1 MKRAIS
7 LAVISLLAAGTAG
20 AADLLSVYQ
29 DALANDPTIRQADA
43 IRMATREQK
52 PQAWAALLP
61 QITGQGTYTRGTTVN
76 AQSQPT
82 PINDPVTGEPTGAF
96 AIFQSN
102 TRAHPKSTVWSINL
116 SQNLFSWTNWATLQA
131 ADSAVAQA
139 EADYRTA
146 QQNLLQRVAQRYFG
160 VLAAQDTLEAQQ
172 VALEAFNRQLDQAN
186 KRFEV
191 GLIAITD
198 VQDSKAARDQS
209 NAAVIEAKRALASAE
224 EQLREVTGQK
234 YDQLSRP
241 GAAMPLASPA
251 PADEQEWVNRAL
263 DQNTQLLSSRL
274 ASDIARE
281 NVRVAFGGH
290 LPTVNLVGTFGRND
304 NDGDATIRGAGTFD
318 PFPSNGTTKTY
329 GVQVQVP
336 IFSGGLTQSRV
347 REQQYRWIAAKESV
361 TATSRATERATRD
374 AYLGVISEMA
384 RVEALKQAVDSS
396 ETSLKATEAGY
407 EVGTRTSVD
416 VLDQRR
422 QLVANQTTYLNSRY
436 TYLTNVVNLQLA
448 AGLLDQKTL
457 ETLNQLL
464 TESVSAAPTAPNS
477 PNTPATP
484 PPTPRN

>member
-20 AADLLSVYQ
+20 AADLLSVYR
-29 DALANDPTIRQADA
+29 DALVNDPTIRQADA
-43 IRMATREQK
+43 LRKATRETK
-52 PQAWAALLP
+52 PQAWANLLP
-61 QITGQGTYTRGTTVN
+61 LISGQGQYIRGRVDST
-76 AQSQPT
+76 QSQPQ
-82 PINDPVTGEPTGAF
+82 PIYDPVTQERIGATLF
-96 AIFQSN
+96 TNVS
-102 TRAHPKSTVWSINL
+102 TSHPKNLQWQINL
-116 SQNLFSWTNWATLQA
+116 TQNLFSWSNWATLRA
-131 ADSAVAQA
+131 ADSQVAQA

-146 QQNLLQRVAQRYFG
+146 QQSLLQRVAQRYFG

-209 NAAVIEAKRALASAE
+209 AAAVIEAKRSLASAE

-241 GAAMPLASPA
+241 GAQMPLASPA
-251 PADEQEWVNRAL
+251 PADEQEWVNMAL

-274 ASDIARE
+274 ASDIARD
-281 NVRVAFGGH
+281 NVQVAFGGH
-290 LPTVNLVGTFGRND
+290 LPTINLIGTYGKTDNNGSNNIVGFGN
-304 NDGDATIRGAGTFD
+304 FD
-318 PFPSNGTTKTY
+318 PFPSDSTTKTY

-336 IFSGGLTQSRV
+336 IFAGGGTQSRV
-347 REQQYRWIAAKESV
+347 RETQYRWIAAKESV
-361 TATSRATERATRD
+361 TATSRATERAARD

-384 RVEALKQAVDSS
+384 RVEALKQAVESS

-422 QLVANQTTYLNSRY
+422 QLVANQTTYLQSRY

-448 AGLLDQKTL
+448 AGTLDEKTL
-457 ETLNQLL
+457 ENLNQLL
-464 TESVSAAPTAPNS
+464 TESVTAAPTAPNS
-477 PNTPATP
+477 PNNPAN

>member
-1 MKRAIS
+1 MKRAIG
-7 LAVISLLAAGTAG
+7 LAVFSLLAASTAG
-20 AADLLSVYQ
+20 AADLLSVYR
-29 DALANDPTIRQADA
+29 DALTSDPTIRQADA
-43 IRMATREQK
+43 LRKAVQQAK
-52 PQAWAALLP
+52 PEAWGALLP
-61 QITGQGTYTRGTTVN
+61 QITGQGTYTRGTTEN
-76 AQSQPT
+76 RQPQ
-82 PINDPVTGEPTGAF
+82 PVTDPITSEVLGLAQIGVD
-96 AIFQSN
+96 S
-102 TRAHPKSTVWSINL
+102 HPKNRVWSINL
-116 SQNLFSWTNWATLQA
+116 TQNLFSWTNWATLRQ
-131 ADSAVAQA
+131 ADSQVAQA

-146 QQNLLQRVAQRYFG
+146 QQGLLQRVAQRYFA

-209 NAAVIEAKRALASAE
+209 NAQVIEAKRSLASAE

-234 YDQLSRP
+234 YEQLSRP
-241 GAAMPLASPA
+241 GADMALASPA
-251 PADEQEWVNRAL
+251 PADEQQWVDLAM

-274 ASDIARE
+274 GADIARE
-281 NVRVAFGGH
+281 NVRIAFGGH
-290 LPTVNLVGTFGRND
+290 MPQVDLVGTYGKGSNQ
-304 NDGDATIRGAGTFD
+304 GDATIVGLGTFD
-318 PFPSNGTTKTY
+318 PYPSSNSTKTY

-336 IFSGGLTQSRV
+336 IFSGGRTNARV
-347 REQQYRWIAAKESV
+347 KEQEYRWIAAKEAV
-361 TATSRATERATRD
+361 TASSRATERATRD

-396 ETSLKATEAGY
+396 QTSLKATEAGY

-436 TYLTNVVNLQLA
+436 VYLTNVVTLRQA
-448 AGLLDQKTL
+448 AGTLDEKTL
-457 ETLNQLL
+457 EELNRLL
-464 TESVSAAPTAPNS
+464 TESVTAAPTAPNA
-477 PNTPATP
+477 PNTPVN

>member
-7 LAVISLLAAGTAG
+7 LAVISLLAAGTAS
-20 AADLLSVYQ
+20 AADLMSVYR
-29 DALANDPTIRQADA
+29 DALANDPTIRQADFV
-43 IRMATREQK
+43 RKATEQAK
-52 PQAWAALLP
+52 PEAWANLLP
-61 QITGQGTYTRGTTVN
+61 QITGQGQYNRGHNTN
-76 AQSQPT
+76 AQPT
-82 PINDPVTGEPTGAF
+82 PLPTGL
-96 AIFQSN
+96 FQTTSDSY
-102 TRAHPKSTVWSINL
+102 PKSTVWSINL
-116 SQNLFSWTNWATLQA
+116 TQNLFSWTNWATLRQ
-131 ADSAVAQA
+131 ADSQVAQA

-146 QQNLLQRVAQRYFG
+146 QQALLQRVAQRYFN

-209 NAAVIEAKRALASAE
+209 NAAVIEAKRSLASAE

-234 YDQLSRP
+234 YDRLSRP
-241 GAAMPLASPA
+241 GSDMLLASPA
-251 PADEQEWVNRAL
+251 PADEQEWVDMAL

-281 NVRVAFGGH
+281 NVRIAFGGH
-290 LPTVNLVGTFGRND
+290 LPEINLVGTYGKSDNNGRAD
-304 NDGDATIRGAGTFD
+304 ILSSQGLSQYD
-318 PFPSNGTTKTY
+318 PYPTSSTTRQY

-336 IFSGGLTQSRV
+336 IFSGGRTNARV
-347 REQQYRWIAAKESV
+347 KESEYRWMAAKEAV
-361 TATSRATERATRD
+361 TAQSRATERAARD

-396 ETSLKATEAGY
+396 QTSLKATEAGY

-436 TYLTNVVNLQLA
+436 VYLTNVVTLRQA
-448 AGLLDQKTL
+448 AGTLDEKTL
-457 ETLNQLL
+457 DELNKLL

-477 PNTPATP
+477 PNTPPA
-484 PPTPRN
+484 R

>member
-1 MKRAIS
+1 
-7 LAVISLLAAGTAG
+7 VISLLAAGTAG
-20 AADLLSVYQ
+20 AADLMSVYQ
-29 DALANDPTIRQADA
+29 DALTNDPLIRQADA
-43 IRMATREQK
+43 LRKATRERK
-52 PQAWAALLP
+52 PQAWANLLP
-61 QITGQGTYTRGTTVN
+61 QISGQAQYTRGYTKN
-76 AQSQPT
+76 SGSQPF
-82 PINDPVTGEPTGAF
+82 PVLDPATQETIGGVLVPRTTITHPD
-96 AIFQSN
+96 N
-102 TRAHPKSTVWSINL
+102 RAWSVNL
-116 SQNLFSWTNWATLQA
+116 TQNLFSWSSWATLRA
-131 ADSAVAQA
+131 ADSEVAQA

-146 QQNLLQRVAQRYFG
+146 QQQLLQRVAQRYFA

-209 NAAVIEAKRALASAE
+209 AAAVIEAKRALATAE
-224 EQLREVTGQK
+224 EQLREVTGRK

-241 GAAMPLASPA
+241 GPDMPLASPA
-251 PADEQEWVNRAL
+251 PADEQQWVDLAL

-274 ASDIARE
+274 SADIARE
-281 NVRVAFGGH
+281 NVSVARGGH
-290 LPTVNLVGTFGRND
+290 LPKIDIVGTVGKQTGRGSADYSGGIGHFDEVPSD
-304 NDGDATIRGAGTFD
+304 N
-318 PFPSNGTTKTY
+318 TTRTY
-329 GVQVQVP
+329 GLQVQVP

-347 REQQYRWIAAKESV
+347 RESQFRWIAAKESV
-361 TATSRATERATRD
+361 TATSRATERAARD

-384 RVEALKQAVDSS
+384 RVEALKQAVESS

-448 AGLLDQKTL
+448 AGTL
-457 ETLNQLL
+457 SEQTIEELNKLL
-464 TESVSAAPTAPNS
+464 TESVSAAPTAPNA
-477 PNTPATP
+477 PNTPAN

>member
-1 MKRAIS
+1 MNRAIC

-20 AADLLSVYQ
+20 AADLMSVYR

-43 IRMATREQK
+43 LRKASRERK
-52 PQAWAALLP
+52 PQAWASLLP
-61 QITGQGTYTRGTTVN
+61 QITGQGTYNQGSTNGTRTQIT
-76 AQSQPT
+76 
-82 PINDPVTGEPTGAF
+82 PVTDPITGRPTGSF
-96 AIFQSN
+96 TTFP
-102 TRAHPKSTVWSINL
+102 TTSTVRPDGTNWTINL
-116 SQNLFSWTNWATLQA
+116 TQNLFSWTNWFNLQA
-131 ADSAVAQA
+131 ADSEVAQA

-146 QQNLLQRVAQRYFG
+146 EQGLAQRVAQRYFA

-209 NAAVIEAKRALASAE
+209 NAQVIEAKRSLATAE
-224 EQLREVTGQK
+224 EQLREITGQK
-234 YDQLSRP
+234 YAQLSRP
-241 GAAMPLASPA
+241 GAQMPLASPA
-251 PADEQEWVNRAL
+251 PNDEQEWVNMAL

-290 LPTVNLVGTFGRND
+290 LPTINLVGTYGKARDSGDTDVVGTGR
-304 NDGDATIRGAGTFD
+304 FD
-318 PFPSNGTTKTY
+318 TPSNSTTKTY
-329 GVQVQVP
+329 GLQVQVP
-336 IFSGGLTQSRV
+336 IFAGGGTQSRV
-347 REQQYRWIAAKESV
+347 REQEYRWQAAKEAVVAS
-361 TATSRATERATRD
+361 SRATERAARD

-384 RVEALKQAVDSS
+384 RVEALKQAVESS

-422 QLVANQTTYLNSRY
+422 LLVTNQTTYLNSRY
-436 TYLTNVVNLQLA
+436 TYLTNVVALRQA
-448 AGLLDQKTL
+448 AGILDEKTL
-457 ETLNQLL
+457 DELNKLL

-477 PNTPATP
+477 PNATP
-484 PPTPRN
+484 PRN

>member
-7 LAVISLLAAGTAG
+7 LAVFSLLAAGTAG
-20 AADLLSVYQ
+20 AADLMSVYR

-43 IRMATREQK
+43 LRSASKQVK
-52 PQAWAALLP
+52 PEAWASLLP
-61 QITGQGTYTRGTTVN
+61 QITGQGQYIRGTQASN
-76 AQSQPT
+76 NSQPF
-82 PINDPVTGEPTGAF
+82 PTAYDANGKVVS
-96 AIFQSN
+96 AILVPNGQV
-102 TRAHPKSTVWSINL
+102 AHPKNLQWQINL
-116 SQNLFSWTNWATLQA
+116 TQNLFSWTNWATLRA
-131 ADSAVAQA
+131 ADSQVAQA

-146 QQNLLQRVAQRYFG
+146 QQALLQRVAARYFG

-198 VQDSKAARDQS
+198 VQDAKAARDQN

-234 YDQLSRP
+234 YEQLSRP
-241 GAAMPLASPA
+241 GATMPLASPA
-251 PADEQEWVNRAL
+251 PADEQEWVNLAM

-274 ASDIARE
+274 AAETAR
-281 NVRVAFGGH
+281 NQVQVAFGGH
-290 LPTVNLVGTFGRND
+290 LPTIDLIGTYGKTDNNGDAAFSSFGR
-304 NDGDATIRGAGTFD
+304 FD
-318 PFPSNGTTKTY
+318 PYPSDSTTKTY
-329 GVQVQVP
+329 GIQVRVP
-336 IFSGGLTQSRV
+336 IFAGGGTQARV
-347 REQQYRWIAAKESV
+347 KEVQYRWIAAKEALTV
-361 TATSRATERATRD
+361 TSRATERATRD

-422 QLVANQTTYLNSRY
+422 QLVAAQTQYLQARY
-436 TYLTNVVNLQLA
+436 TYLTNVVTLKQA
-448 AGLLDQKTL
+448 AGSLDEKSL
-457 ETLNQLL
+457 DELNRLL
-464 TESVSAAPTAPNS
+464 TESVNAAPTAPNS
-477 PNTPATP
+477 PNAPANPATP
-484 PPTPRN
+484 RAN

>member
-20 AADLLSVYQ
+20 AADLMSVYK
-29 DALANDPTIRQADA
+29 DALASDPTIRQADA
-43 IRMATREQK
+43 IRKATQQIK
-52 PQAWAALLP
+52 PEAWAALLP
-61 QITGQGTYTRGTTVN
+61 QITGQGTYTRGTTEN
-76 AQSQPT
+76 SAST
-82 PINDPVTGEPTGAF
+82 PQAITDANGETIGVT
-96 AIFQSN
+96 IFPN
-102 TRAHPKSTVWSINL
+102 TQTAHPKNRVWSINL
-116 SQNLFSWTNWATLQA
+116 TQNLFSWTKWSSLQV
-131 ADSAVAQA
+131 ADSTVAQA

-146 QQNLLQRVAQRYFG
+146 EQALLQRVAQRYFG

-172 VALEAFNRQLDQAN
+172 IALEAFNRQLDQAN

-234 YDQLSRP
+234 YEQLSRP
-241 GAAMPLASPA
+241 GAEMPLASPA
-251 PADEQEWVNRAL
+251 PADEQEWVNMAL

-274 ASDIARE
+274 GSDIARE

-290 LPTVNLVGTFGRND
+290 LPEINLVGAYGKGRNV
-304 NDGDATIRGAGTFD
+304 GDATIGGLGTFD
-318 PFPSNGTTKTY
+318 PYPSSNSQKTY

-336 IFSGGLTQSRV
+336 IFAGGGTQARV
-347 REQQYRWIAAKESV
+347 KEQQYRWIAAKEGV

-384 RVEALKQAVDSS
+384 RVEALKQAVQSS
-396 ETSLKATEAGY
+396 DTSLKATEAGY

-422 QLVANQTTYLNSRY
+422 QLVANQTTYLQSRY
-436 TYLTNVVNLQLA
+436 TYLTNVVNLRQA
-448 AGLLDQKTL
+448 AGTLDEKTL
-457 ETLNQLL
+457 AELNALL
-464 TESVSAAPTAPNS
+464 TESVRAAPTAPNS
-477 PNTPATP
+477 PNTPA
-484 PPTPRN
+484 R

>member
-1 MKRAIS
+1 MKRAIG
-7 LAVISLLAAGTAG
+7 LAVFSLLAAGTAG
-20 AADLLSVYQ
+20 AADLLSVYR
-29 DALANDPTIRQADA
+29 DALANDPTLRQADA
-43 IRMATREQK
+43 LRKASQQVK
-52 PQAWAALLP
+52 PEAWAALLP
-61 QITGQGTYTRGTTVN
+61 QITGQGSYTRGTTGNV
-76 AQSQPT
+76 QPQVG
-82 PINDPVTGEPTGAF
+82 PVTDPITGQTTGL
-96 AIFQSN
+96 AIFPTSIDS
-102 TRAHPKSTVWSINL
+102 HPKNRIWSLNL
-116 SQNLFSWTNWATLQA
+116 TQNLFSWTNWSTLKA
-131 ADSAVAQA
+131 ADSQVAQA

-146 QQNLLQRVAQRYFG
+146 QQALLQRVAQRYFG

-172 VALEAFNRQLDQAN
+172 IALEAFNRQLDQAN

-241 GAAMPLASPA
+241 GPQMPLASPA
-251 PADEQEWVNRAL
+251 PADEQEWVNMAL

-290 LPTVNLVGTFGRND
+290 LPEINLVGTYGKGRND
-304 NDGDATIRGAGTFD
+304 GNATIGGLGTFD
-318 PFPSNGTTKTY
+318 PYPSSSTTKTY

-336 IFSGGLTQSRV
+336 IFSGGRTNARV
-347 REQQYRWIAAKESV
+347 KEQEYRWIAAKEAV
-361 TATSRATERATRD
+361 TASSRATERAARD

-422 QLVANQTTYLNSRY
+422 QLVASQTTYLQSRY
-436 TYLTNVVNLQLA
+436 TYLTNVVNLRQA
-448 AGLLDQKTL
+448 AGTLDEKTL
-457 ETLNQLL
+457 DELNKVL
-464 TESVSAAPTAPNS
+464 TESVKAAPTAPNA
-477 PNTPATP
+477 PNTP
-484 PPTPRN
+484 RN

>member
-7 LAVISLLAAGTAG
+7 LAVFSLLAATTAG
-20 AADLLSVYQ
+20 AADLMSVYR

-43 IRMATREQK
+43 LRKATEQAK
-52 PQAWAALLP
+52 PEAWGTLLP
-61 QITGQGTYTRGTTVN
+61 QITGQGQYLRGHNTN
-76 AQSQPT
+76 AQPT
-82 PINDPVTGEPTGAF
+82 PLPTGL
-96 AIFQSN
+96 FQTTIES
-102 TRAHPKSTVWSINL
+102 RPKTTAWSINL
-116 SQNLFSWTNWATLQA
+116 TQNLFSWSNWATLRQ
-131 ADSAVAQA
+131 ADSQVAQA

-146 QQNLLQRVAQRYFG
+146 QQALLQRVSQRYFA

-209 NAAVIEAKRALASAE
+209 NAQVIEAKRALASAE

-241 GAAMPLASPA
+241 GADMPLASPA
-251 PADEQEWVNRAL
+251 PADEQQWVDLAM

-274 ASDIARE
+274 AADIARE
-281 NVRVAFGGH
+281 NVRIAFGGH
-290 LPTVNLVGTFGRND
+290 LPQIDLVSTYGKND
-304 NDGDATIRGAGTFD
+304 NNGSADITSSTGFAHYD
-318 PFPSNGTTKTY
+318 PYPTSGTTRTY

-336 IFSGGLTQSRV
+336 IFSGGRTNARV
-347 REQQYRWIAAKESV
+347 KEQEYRWIAAKEAV
-361 TATSRATERATRD
+361 TASSRATERAARD

-384 RVEALKQAVDSS
+384 RVEALKQAVESS
-396 ETSLKATEAGY
+396 QTSLKATEAGY

-422 QLVANQTTYLNSRY
+422 QLVANQTTYLQSRY
-436 TYLTNVVNLQLA
+436 TYLTNVVTLRQA
-448 AGLLDQKTL
+448 AGTLDEKTL
-457 ETLNQLL
+457 DELNRLL

-477 PNTPATP
+477 PNAPAN
-484 PPTPRN
+484 PPTPRQQN

>member
-7 LAVISLLAAGTAG
+7 LAVIALLAASAAD
-20 AADLLSVYQ
+20 AADLMSVYR
-29 DALANDPTIRQADA
+29 DALANDPTIRQQDA
-43 IRMATREQK
+43 LRKASRERK

-61 QITGQGTYTRGTTVN
+61 QINGQGTYQRGTTESTR
-76 AQSQPT
+76 SQPT
-82 PINDPVTGEPTGAF
+82 PVADPVTGRPTGVYEVFEA
-96 AIFQSN
+96 N
-102 TRAHPKSTVWSINL
+102 TRAHPDAKNWSVNL
-116 SQNLFSWTNWATLQA
+116 TQNLFSWSNLATLRA
-131 ADSAVAQA
+131 ADSEVAQA

-146 QQNLLQRVAQRYFG
+146 QQNLLQRVAQRYFA

-209 NAAVIEAKRALASAE
+209 AAQVIEAKRSLASAE
-224 EQLREVTGQK
+224 EQLREITGQK

-241 GAAMPLASPA
+241 GAQMPLASPA
-251 PADEQEWVNRAL
+251 PNDEQEWVNMAL
-263 DQNTQLLSSRL
+263 DQNTQLLSTRL

-290 LPTVNLVGTFGRND
+290 LPEINLVGTFGRND
-304 NDGDATIRGAGTFD
+304 DEGDAIIRGAGRFD
-318 PFPSNGTTKTY
+318 PLPSDSTTKTY
-329 GVQVQVP
+329 GIQVQVP

-347 REQQYRWIAAKESV
+347 REQQYRWIAAKEAV
-361 TATSRATERATRD
+361 TATSRATERAARD

-384 RVEALKQAVDSS
+384 RVEALKQAVESS

-448 AGLLDQKTL
+448 AGTLNEQTL
-457 ETLNQLL
+457 ENLNKLL
-464 TESVSAAPTAPNS
+464 TESVNAAPTAPNA
-477 PNTPATP
+477 PNTPAQP
-484 PPTPRN
+484 PQN

>member
-7 LAVISLLAAGTAG
+7 LAVIALLAAGTAG
-20 AADLLSVYQ
+20 AADLMSVYR
-29 DALANDPTIRQADA
+29 DALTNDPLIRQADA
-43 IRMATREQK
+43 LRKATQERK
-52 PQAWAALLP
+52 PQAWANLLP
-61 QITGQGTYTRGTTVN
+61 QIGGQGSYTRGSQFNAGCNPFPTTDAAGN
-76 AQSQPT
+76 
-82 PINDPVTGEPTGAF
+82 VTGGILNCRTQE
-96 AIFQSN
+96 
-102 TRAHPKSTVWSINL
+102 TRPDQLNWSINL
-116 SQNLFSWTNWATLQA
+116 TQNLFSWSNWATLRA
-131 ADSAVAQA
+131 ADSEVAQA

-146 QQNLLQRVAQRYFG
+146 QQQLLQRVAQRYFA

-209 NAAVIEAKRALASAE
+209 AAAVIEAKRALATAE

-234 YDQLSRP
+234 YEQLSRP
-241 GAAMPLASPA
+241 GTNMPLASPA
-251 PADEQEWVNRAL
+251 PADEQEWVDMAM

-290 LPTVNLVGTFGRND
+290 LPQIDLVGTYGKNRGRGSGD
-304 NDGDATIRGAGTFD
+304 FSGGIGHFDEVPSDATQ
-318 PFPSNGTTKTY
+318 KTY
-329 GVQVQVP
+329 GIQVQVP
-336 IFSGGLTQSRV
+336 IFAGGGTQSRV
-347 REQQYRWIAAKESV
+347 REQEYRWIAAKENV
-361 TATSRATERATRD
+361 TATSRATERAARD

-384 RVEALKQAVDSS
+384 RVEALKQAVESS

-422 QLVANQTTYLNSRY
+422 LLVANQTTYLQSRY
-436 TYLTNVVNLQLA
+436 NYLTNVVNLQLA
-448 AGLLDQKTL
+448 AGTLDEKTL
-457 ETLNQLL
+457 EELNKLL
-464 TESVSAAPTAPNS
+464 TEAVSTAPTAPNS
-477 PNTPATP
+477 PNSPAQP
-484 PPTPRN
+484 QPQN

>member
-7 LAVISLLAAGTAG
+7 LAVIALLAAGTAG
-20 AADLLSVYQ
+20 AADLLSVYR

-43 IRMATREQK
+43 LRKASRERK

-61 QITGQGTYTRGTTVN
+61 QITGQGTYTRGRTENT
-76 AQSQPT
+76 QSQPQAIT
-82 PINDPVTGEPTGAF
+82 DDQGNTIGVTLFE
-96 AIFQSN
+96 SN
-102 TRAHPKSTVWSINL
+102 LVARPKNKVWSFNL
-116 SQNLFSWTNWATLQA
+116 TQNLFSWSNWATLQA
-131 ADSAVAQA
+131 ADSEVAQA

-146 QQNLLQRVAQRYFG
+146 QQSLLQRVAQRYFA

-209 NAAVIEAKRALASAE
+209 NAAVIDAKRALASAE
-224 EQLREVTGQK
+224 EQLREVTAQK

-241 GAAMPLASPA
+241 GVNMALASPA
-251 PADEQEWVNRAL
+251 PADEQEWVNMAL

-274 ASDIARE
+274 ASDTARE

-290 LPTVNLVGTFGRND
+290 LPEVNLVGTYGKGD
-304 NDGDATIRGAGTFD
+304 NDGSATIRGAGTFD
-318 PFPSNGTTKTY
+318 PYPSNNSQKTY
-329 GVQVQVP
+329 GIQVQVP

-347 REQQYRWIAAKESV
+347 RESQYRWIAAKENV
-361 TATSRATERATRD
+361 TATSRATERAARD
-374 AYLGVISEMA
+374 AYLSVISEIA

-422 QLVANQTTYLNSRY
+422 LLVANQTTYLQSRY
-436 TYLTNVVNLQLA
+436 NYLTNVVNLQIA
-448 AGLLDQKTL
+448 AGTLDEKTL
-457 ETLNQLL
+457 QTLNALL

-477 PNTPATP
+477 PNNPTP

>member
-7 LAVISLLAAGTAG
+7 LAVIALLAAGTAS
-20 AADLLSVYQ
+20 AADLLSVYK
-29 DALANDPTIRQADA
+29 DALANDPTIRQADYV
-43 IRMATREQK
+43 RKATEQAK
-52 PQAWAALLP
+52 PEAWANLLP
-61 QITGQGTYTRGTTVN
+61 QITGQGSYTLGHNTGT
-76 AQSQPT
+76 QPT
-82 PINDPVTGEPTGAF
+82 PLPSGLFESTSDSF
-96 AIFQSN
+96 
-102 TRAHPKSTVWSINL
+102 PKSTVWAINL
-116 SQNLFSWTNWATLQA
+116 TQNLFSWTNWSTLRQ
-131 ADSAVAQA
+131 ADSQVAQA

-146 QQNLLQRVAQRYFG
+146 QQALLQRVAQRYFN

-209 NAAVIEAKRALASAE
+209 NAAVIEAKRSLASAE

-234 YDQLSRP
+234 YEQLSRP
-241 GAAMPLASPA
+241 GSDMPLASPA
-251 PADEQEWVNRAL
+251 PANEQEWVDMAL

-281 NVRVAFGGH
+281 NVRIAFGGH
-290 LPTVNLVGTFGRND
+290 LPEINLVGTYGKND
-304 NDGDATIRGAGTFD
+304 NNGRADITSAQTGFASYD
-318 PFPSNGTTKTY
+318 PYPSSSTTRQY

-336 IFSGGLTQSRV
+336 IFSGGRTNARV
-347 REQQYRWIAAKESV
+347 KEQEYRWMAAKEAV
-361 TATSRATERATRD
+361 TAQSRATERAARD

-396 ETSLKATEAGY
+396 QTSLKATEAGY

-436 TYLTNVVNLQLA
+436 VYLTNVVTLRQA
-448 AGLLDQKTL
+448 AGTLDEKTL
-457 ETLNQLL
+457 DELNKLL
-464 TESVSAAPTAPNS
+464 TESVTAAPTAPNS
-477 PNTPATP
+477 PNTPPA
-484 PPTPRN
+484 R